1 MVATAP
7 RVAAVVLTFV
17 LALAATAC
25 TAQDVPE
32 RLVSDAPVVQLGG
45 PGEDNRTLDEDEQ
58 LVLPEVAHIPAD
70 ADFVRS
76 MLPHHAQA
84 LVMTGYVPERTQTRD
99 ILLLEERMQIS
110 QDDEI
115 TLMERWLQERG
126 EPVRDPDGGHD
137 EHAAGMPGML
147 TDAELAQLEAASGD
161 EFDRLFLEFMIR
173 HHEGALAM
181 VAELYAAGGGQEP
194 ALGEMARHIESD
206 QAIEIAR
213 MSSMLAESGAP

>member
-1 MVATAP
+1 MVATTP
-7 RVAAVVLTFV
+7 RVAAVMLTFAV
-17 LALAATAC
+17 ALGATAC
-25 TAQDVPE
+25 TAQEAPE

-84 LVMTGYVPERTQTRD
+84 LVMTGFVAERTQNRD
-99 ILLLEERMQIS
+99 IVLLAERMRLS

-115 TLMERWLQERG
+115 TLMEQWLQQRG
-126 EPVRDPDGGHD
+126 EPVRDPDEAHD
-137 EHAAGMPGML
+137 AHAAMPGML
-147 TDAELAQLEAASGD
+147 TDEELAELEAASGD
-161 EFDRLFLEFMIR
+161 AFDRLFLQFMIR

-213 MSSMLAESGAP
+213 MTALLAGSAAP

>member
-7 RVAAVVLTFV
+7 RVAALVLVMTV
-17 LALAATAC
+17 TLGITAC
-25 TAQDVPE
+25 TAREAPE
-32 RLVSDAPVVQLGG
+32 RVLADVPVVQLGG
-45 PGEDNRTLDEDEQ
+45 PGEENRTLDQDEQ
-58 LVLPEVAHIPAD
+58 LVIPEVVHIPAD

-84 LVMTGYVPERTQTRD
+84 LIMTGHVTENTQNRD
-99 ILLLEERMQIS
+99 IRLLAERMQLS

-115 TLMERWLQERG
+115 TVMERWLQERG
-126 EPVRDPDGGHD
+126 EPVRPPEGEHD
-137 EHAAGMPGML
+137 EHAAGMSGML
-147 TDAELAQLEAASGD
+147 TDAELAQLEAAVGA

-181 VAELYAAGGGQEP
+181 VAELYAVGGAQEP
-194 ALGEMARHIESD
+194 SLGEMVRHIESD

-213 MSSMLAESGAP
+213 MQSMLAEMD

>member
-1 MVATAP
+1 MAATAP
-7 RVAAVVLTFV
+7 RVAAVVLTFIV
-17 LALAATAC
+17 TLAATAC
-25 TAQDVPE
+25 TAQDAPD

-45 PGEDNRTLDEDEQ
+45 PGEGNRTLDEDEQ
-58 LVLPEVAHIPAD
+58 LVLPEVAHVPAD

-84 LVMTGYVPERTQTRD
+84 LVMTGYAPERTQTRD
-99 ILLLEERMQIS
+99 ILLLAERMQIS

-126 EPVRDPDGGHD
+126 EPVRDPDHAHD
-137 EHAAGMPGML
+137 EHLAMPGML
-147 TDAELAQLEAASGD
+147 TDAELAQLEGASGD
-161 EFDRLFLEFMIR
+161 EFDRLFLELMIR

-194 ALGEMARHIESD
+194 AVGEMARHIESD

-213 MSSMLAESGAP
+213 MTTLLAASAAP